1 MIETMY
7 NGSLVTGSSE
17 WSEGL
22 SYCSS
27 LSIAAVV
34 VLQPGVSVWVV
45 AICTHYNGDFA
56 GGTTIN
62 ARQLSNLNGSP
73 HIKCFA
79 NLNGL
84 RRWECNVYNKVDCPY
99 FYGSS

>member
-27 LSIAAVV
+27 LSIVAVV
-34 VLQPGVSVWVV
+34 LLQPVTLGCRCRCVWLPYVLIIMV
-45 AICTHYNGDFA
+45 I
-56 GGTTIN
+56 
-62 ARQLSNLNGSP
+62 
-73 HIKCFA
+73 
-79 NLNGL
+79 L
-84 RRWECNVYNKVDCPY
+84 REKQPLMSDNFPT
-99 FYGSS
+99 